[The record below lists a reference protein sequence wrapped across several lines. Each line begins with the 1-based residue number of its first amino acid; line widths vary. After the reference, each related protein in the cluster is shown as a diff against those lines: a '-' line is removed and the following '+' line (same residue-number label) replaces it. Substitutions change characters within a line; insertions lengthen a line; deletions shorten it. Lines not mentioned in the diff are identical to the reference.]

1 MIYVGGMLGIGK
13 TTLVDILHKE
23 LNIKKYEEDVKG
35 NKVLP
40 LFYSSSEEEKQLKR
54 YPFLL
59 QMNFLLG
66 KVKILDYAL
75 KDENALIDRSV
86 EEDRYF
92 ALMNKE
98 LGRISSLEMEIYD
111 NFYFQFQSLLKERLK
126 EKKNLFIYLKGNFQ
140 LILQRI
146 KKRGRSFEIDDSLI
160 SYYQFIFSKYDEYVY
175 STITDMDILTIEVE
189 KEDFLN
195 YDEDRKRIVG
205 RVKEYFL

>member
-86 EEDRYF
+86 EEDRYL

-98 LGRISSLEMEIYD
+98 
-111 NFYFQFQSLLKERLK
+111 
-126 EKKNLFIYLKGNFQ
+126 
-140 LILQRI
+140 
-146 KKRGRSFEIDDSLI
+146 
-160 SYYQFIFSKYDEYVY
+160 
-175 STITDMDILTIEVE
+175 
-189 KEDFLN
+189 
-195 YDEDRKRIVG
+195 
-205 RVKEYFL
+205 